1 MRSGEVEVSCV
12 TAPRNYPP
20 SPRFATIAAHA
31 TATLTTATSSSSKG
45 EAGIDSVD
53 VTAALRDP
61 LSQDAGP
68 RTHFHYYSSGA
79 VDHDG
84 MPLLMAVRNQ
94 RFKLHLY
101 TQGSHR
107 PKTGRA
113 DWEYPDAALCAAAL
127 QNWTDAP
134 LLFDLHVDP
143 GENVPRTP
151 CAGWDGTWPA
161 PAGWHSGCMVAG
173 EYVRSHRAR
182 TARVTSAC
190 LRSDDASVLL
200 CPGPSVPWC

>member
-1 MRSGEVEVSCV
+1 MRSGEVEEVSCV

-84 MPLLMAVRNQ
+84 MPLLMAVR
-94 RFKLHLY
+94 
-101 TQGSHR
+101 GS
-107 PKTGRA
+107 A
-113 DWEYPDAALCAAAL
+113 
-127 QNWTDAP
+127 
-134 LLFDLHVDP
+134 
-143 GENVPRTP
+143 
-151 CAGWDGTWPA
+151 
-161 PAGWHSGCMVAG
+161 
-173 EYVRSHRAR
+173 
-182 TARVTSAC
+182 ARVGTGVPCGPTSC
-190 LRSDDASVLL
+190 CSVHVGLVSIQDTL
-200 CPGPSVPWC
+200 